1 MEWDWAVYWLKIFFR
16 SDPKWNDLYE
26 EPKRDGCNTKSFS
39 FYFILFN
46 FPTSFFWKVAHS
58 NSEIDM
64 NLRVECDISHYT
76 RISYHFG
83 PNKWRKYL
91 VLSPSA

>member
-1 MEWDWAVYWLKIFFR
+1 MISMKNQREMAVIQNPF
-16 SDPKWNDLYE
+16 
-26 EPKRDGCNTKSFS
+26 
-39 FYFILFN
+39 FILFYYYYLT
-46 FPTSFFWKVAHS
+46 FPLPSFEKFAHS

>member
-1 MEWDWAVYWLKIFFR
+1 MISMKNQREMAVIQNPFL
-16 SDPKWNDLYE
+16 
-26 EPKRDGCNTKSFS
+26 
-39 FYFILFN
+39 FILFYLT
-46 FPTSFFWKVAHS
+46 FPLPSFEKFAHS

>member
-1 MEWDWAVYWLKIFFR
+1 MISMKNQREMAVIQNPFL
-16 SDPKWNDLYE
+16 
-26 EPKRDGCNTKSFS
+26 
-39 FYFILFN
+39 FILFYLT
-46 FPTSFFWKVAHS
+46 FPLPSFEKFSHS